1 MYCGTMYTV
10 AGQKFGH
17 ITIFEIKKGD
27 FGLFCS
33 SSMHLFVKKKKI
45 LKNKKKYCEII
56 II

>member
-1 MYCGTMYTV
+1 MYTV

-33 SSMHLFVKKKKI
+33 SSMHLFVKKKNTEKQKKNIVKI
-45 LKNKKKYCEII
+45 L
-56 II
+56 